1 MAYYSFQEKDAEEN
15 WVMDVHLSRIVVDP
29 DVCAG
34 RPHISGTTIEV
45 ATLLD
50 ALAQGATVEEILGDY
65 PVLLP
70 LDFQAAAAYSAQL
83 IRQSF
88 ATPSP

>member
-1 MAYYSFQEKDAEEN
+1 MEA
-15 WVMDVHLSRIVVDP
+15 HLSRIVVDP
-29 DVCAG
+29 HICAG
-34 RPHISGTTIEV
+34 RPHVSGTTIEV
-45 ATLLD
+45 AMLLD

-65 PVLLP
+65 PVLVP
-70 LDFQAAAAYSAQL
+70 LDFQAAAAYAAEL